1 LTKDNQQCKVKL
13 KGGFM
18 RKVYVDITVKLVLE
32 IDEGIELGEV
42 INELD
47 YNFTSTIDSA
57 TVVDSEIDNFE
68 ITDSK

>member
-1 LTKDNQQCKVKL
+1 
-13 KGGFM
+13 M
-18 RKVYVDITVKLVLE
+18 RKVYVDVTVKLILE
-32 IDEGIELGEV
+32 MDEGIELDEV

-47 YNFTSTIDSA
+47 YSFTSTIESA